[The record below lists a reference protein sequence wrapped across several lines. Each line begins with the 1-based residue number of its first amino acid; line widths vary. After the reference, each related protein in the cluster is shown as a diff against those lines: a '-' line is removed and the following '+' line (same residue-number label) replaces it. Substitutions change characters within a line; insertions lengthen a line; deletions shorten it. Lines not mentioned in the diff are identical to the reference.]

1 MNEQPEKKE
10 VQIRLNPTLP
20 TLFVDH
26 LAITKRSDGGFFLR
40 MIADLPEG
48 WTEQVKLMIGGERLK
63 KFADVIC
70 AQLDYYPSKPAKAQ
84 GRAVAK
90 EVK

>member
-1 MNEQPEKKE
+1 MADQPEKKE
-10 VQIRLNPTLP
+10 IQVRLNPVLP

-26 LAITKRSDGGFFLR
+26 LVITKRSDGGFFLR

-48 WTEQVKLMIGGERLK
+48 WTEQAKLMIFGERLK

-70 AQLDYYPSKPAKAQ
+70 TTLDYYPSKPSKVNGKAI
-84 GRAVAK
+84 AK
-90 EVK
+90 EAK